1 MPQLH
6 TKNGAS
12 PQDLLAF
19 FSWAEIFIGAKL
31 SHNGL
36 EGSRGYYHHMRSTIA
51 CNIGMCDG
59 QRDIVLEVADEA
71 SCQRARKCFP
81 KLFYKPKKAAA

>member
-1 MPQLH
+1 MHTLH

-12 PQDLLAF
+12 PKDLLAF
-19 FSWAEIFIGAKL
+19 FSWAELFIGEKL

-36 EGSRGYYHHMRSTIA
+36 KGSRAYYHHMRCNIA

-59 QRDIVLEVADEA
+59 QRDIVLEVTDEEA
-71 SCQRARKCFP
+71 SRRARKCFP
-81 KLFYKPKKAAA
+81 KLFYKEKKAAA